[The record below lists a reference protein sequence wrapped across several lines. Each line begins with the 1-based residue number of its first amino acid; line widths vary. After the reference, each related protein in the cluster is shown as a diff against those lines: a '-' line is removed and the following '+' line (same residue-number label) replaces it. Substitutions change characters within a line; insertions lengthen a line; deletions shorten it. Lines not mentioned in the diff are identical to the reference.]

1 MSIQTQLFE
10 SARLRL
16 GPIDHEKDPEIESR
30 WTHDPVFLH
39 GLSFNPARPLSPAQ
53 MKKRYEA
60 IEKEID
66 ESHNSFHFMV
76 RSKEDERLIG
86 LARIEWIEWSHG
98 AGGLKLAIGDVKD
111 RRQGY
116 ASEVMQL
123 LLRFAFDELNLYRLS
138 AVVGEDNL
146 AGLALL
152 KKFGFVEEVRRRKA
166 LLRDGQFFDLIHL
179 GLLRNEW
186 QPVEASQP

>member
-10 SARLRL
+10 STRLRL

-39 GLSFNPARPLSPAQ
+39 GLSLDPARPLSPAQ
-53 MKKRYEA
+53 MKKKYEA
-60 IEKEID
+60 IEKSIE
-66 ESHNSFHFMV
+66 ESHSTFHFAV

-98 AGGLKLAIGDVKD
+98 AGNLKLAIGDVKD

-116 ASEVMQL
+116 GSEVMQL
-123 LLRFAFDELNLYRLS
+123 LLRFAFEELNLYRLS

-152 KKFGFVEEVRRRKA
+152 KVWLRRRGA
-166 LLRDGQFFDLIHL
+166 PAQGFAARGQCFDLIHL

-186 QPVEASQP
+186 QPVDESQA

>member
-16 GPIDHEKDPEIESR
+16 GPIDHEKDPEVESR

-39 GLSFNPARPLSPAQ
+39 GMNRSPARPMSAAQ
-53 MKKRYEA
+53 VKKRYEA
-60 IEKEID
+60 IEKEIE
-66 ESHNSFHFMV
+66 ESHSAFHFAV

-86 LARIEWIEWSHG
+86 VARLEWIEWSHG
-98 AGGLKLAIGDVKD
+98 NANFRLAIGDVKD

-116 ASEVMQL
+116 GSEVLEM
-123 LLRFAFDELNLYRLS
+123 LLRFAFEELNLYRLTIT
-138 AVVGEDNL
+138 VGEDNH

-166 LLRDGQFFDLIHL
+166 LLRDGQFYDLIHL

-186 QPVEASQP
+186 QPFEESRL

>member
-10 SARLRL
+10 STRLRL
-16 GPIDHEKDPEIESR
+16 GPIDFDKDPEVESR

-39 GLSFNPARPLSPAQ
+39 GLSLNPARPMSAAQ

-60 IEKEID
+60 IEKEIE
-66 ESHNSFHFMV
+66 ESHNSFHFAV

-98 AGGLKLAIGDVKD
+98 TGNLKLAIGDAKD

-116 ASEVMQL
+116 GSEVMVL
-123 LLRFAFDELNLYRLS
+123 MLRFAFEELNLYRLS
-138 AVVGEDNL
+138 VAVGEDNL

-166 LLRDGQFFDLIHL
+166 MLRDGQFYDVIHM

-186 QPVEASQP
+186 QPLEESKR

>member
-10 SARLRL
+10 STRLRL
-16 GPIDHEKDPEIESR
+16 GPIDHEKDPEVESR

-39 GLSFNPARPLSPAQ
+39 GLSLDPARPLSPAQ
-53 MKKRYEA
+53 MKKKYEA
-60 IEKEID
+60 IEKSIE
-66 ESHNSFHFMV
+66 ESHSTFHFAV

-86 LARIEWIEWSHG
+86 MARIEWIEWSHG
-98 AGGLKLAIGDVKD
+98 AGNLKLAIGDVKD

-116 ASEVMQL
+116 GSEVMQL
-123 LLRFAFDELNLYRLS
+123 VLRYAFEELNLYRLS

-166 LLRDGQFFDLIHL
+166 LLRDGQCFDLIHL
-179 GLLRNEW
+179 GLLHSEW
-186 QPVEASQP
+186 QPVEESQA

>member
-16 GPIDHEKDPEIESR
+16 GPIDHEKDPEVESR
-30 WTHDPVFLH
+30 WTHDPIYLH
-39 GLSFNPARPLSPAQ
+39 GLGLSPARPLSPAQ
-53 MKKRYEA
+53 LKKKYEA
-60 IEKEID
+60 LEKEIE
-66 ESHNSFHFMV
+66 ESHTSLHFMV
-76 RSKEDERLIG
+76 RSKADERLIG
-86 LARIEWIEWSHG
+86 MARIEWIEWSHG
-98 AGGLKLAIGDVKD
+98 AGNLKLAIGDVKD

-116 ASEVMQL
+116 GSEVMQL
-123 LLRFAFDELNLYRLS
+123 LLRFAFEELNLFRLS

-146 AGLALL
+146 AGLGLL

-166 LLRDGQFFDLIHL
+166 LMRDGQSFDLIHL

-186 QPVEASQP
+186 QPVEESQP

>member
-1 MSIQTQLFE
+1 MTIQTQLFE
-10 SARLRL
+10 SSRLRL
-16 GPIDHEKDPEIESR
+16 GPIDHEKDPEVESR
-30 WTHDPVFLH
+30 WTHDPVYLH
-39 GLSFNPARPLSPAQ
+39 GLGLDPARPLSPAQ

-60 IEKEID
+60 VEKSIE
-66 ESHNSFHFMV
+66 ESHNTFHFMI

-86 LARIEWIEWSHG
+86 MARIEWIEWSHG
-98 AGGLKLAIGDVKD
+98 AGNLRLAIGDVKD

-116 ASEVMQL
+116 GSEVMEL

-138 AVVGEDNL
+138 AVAGEDNL
-146 AGLALL
+146 AGLGLL

-166 LLRDGQFFDLIHL
+166 LLRNGQYLDMIHL

-186 QPVEASQP
+186 QPRQESRP

>member
-10 SARLRL
+10 STRVRL
-16 GPIDHEKDPEIESR
+16 GPIDHEKDPEVESR

-39 GLSFNPARPLSPAQ
+39 GMGFGPARPLSPAQ

-60 IEKEID
+60 IEKEIE
-66 ESHNSFHFMV
+66 ESHNSFHFAV

-98 AGGLKLAIGDVKD
+98 TGNMKLAIGDPKD

-116 ASEVMQL
+116 GSEVLQL
-123 LLRFAFDELNLYRLS
+123 LLRFVFEELNLYRLS
-138 AVVGEDNL
+138 VMVGADNH

-152 KKFGFVEEVRRRKA
+152 KKFGFIEEVRRRNA
-166 LLRDGQFFDLIHL
+166 LLRDGQFYDLIHM

-186 QPVEASQP
+186 QPLKESQ